1 MPKVTPK
8 TTTGRVIARM
18 PEIEEWFRE
27 GLKHGEVVARLEKD
41 GMKIHPDYLRQIL
54 TTYGV
59 TERKIRRS
67 LGRAV
72 VEEVRPVKPIRKPI
86 PTAALPAPVP
96 TASEAASNEAAET
109 KTKPPS
115 PAAGKKNAPPAK
127 ETRSSVAADLLAK
140 QTTQRHKLVVEP
152 RHKKEDVI

>member
-8 TTTGRVIARM
+8 TTTGRVIALM
-18 PEIEEWFRE
+18 PEIEDWFRE

-41 GMKIHPDYLRQIL
+41 GLKIHPDYLRQIL

-67 LGRAV
+67 LGRV
-72 VEEVRPVKPIRKPI
+72 VEEVRPDKPIRKP
-86 PTAALPAPVP
+86 AAPPVP
-96 TASEAASNEAAET
+96 AMETEPNGAADKT
-109 KTKPPS
+109 GTRTKPPS
-115 PAAGKKNAPPAK
+115 PAGKKNAPPAK
-127 ETRSSVAADLLAK
+127 ESRSSVAADLLAK

-152 RHKKEDVI
+152 RHKREDVI